1 MLATDRLLEIEQ
13 TWGDRVQ
20 RIVPIELD
28 GGTLRIIM
36 YMWDGS
42 NLRITEQW
50 QGQRLLRYSYYWLT
64 QANELQVGWDNVPHH
79 THLANFPHHKHVG
92 GQGNPQPAFEIT
104 LDQVL
109 AVVLGD

>member
-1 MLATDRLLEIEQ
+1 MFATDRLLEIEQ
-13 TWGDRVQ
+13 AWGDRVQ

-28 GGTLRIIM
+28 GETLRVIM
-36 YMWDGS
+36 YLWDGS

-64 QANELQVGWDNVPHH
+64 QANELQTGWDNAPHH
-79 THLANFPHHKHVG
+79 TRLANFPHHKHLG
-92 GQGNPQPAFEIT
+92 SQGNPQPFFETT